1 MTTRRTFLRGVSG
14 VVAIAVTG
22 IETPQA
28 NAQAAKV
35 DEADPQAVALGYRHD
50 TTKVDKAKFP
60 KHEASQKCANCQLFQ
75 GKAGDAWGGCPLF
88 PGKQVSGNGWCS
100 SYVKKA

>member
-14 VVAIAVTG
+14 VVAIAV
-22 IETPQA
+22 
-28 NAQAAKV
+28 AQFESPAHAQPAKV
-35 DEADPQAVALGYRHD
+35 DEADPQAQALGYRHD
-50 TTKVDKAKFP
+50 TSKVDKAKYP
-60 KHEASQKCANCQLFQ
+60 KHEATQKCSNCQLFQ